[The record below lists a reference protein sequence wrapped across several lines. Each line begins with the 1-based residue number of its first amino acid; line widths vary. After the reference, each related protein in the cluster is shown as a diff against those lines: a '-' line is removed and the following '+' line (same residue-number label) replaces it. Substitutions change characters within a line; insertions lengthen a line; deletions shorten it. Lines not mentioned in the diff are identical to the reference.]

1 MIKDHQQEF
10 NRLQVVLDGLVIMV
24 SYGLAWLLMINGFVP
39 TRGDPLAVRN
49 ST

>member
-10 NRLQVVLDGLVIMV
+10 NRLQVVLDGLVIVV
-24 SYGLAWLLMINGFVP
+24 SYGLAWLLMINGFCP
-39 TRGDPLAVRN
+39 PGATRCGPN